1 MDPLLKQRLVGTLVL
16 VALGV
21 VFWPLIFV
29 TPQDR
34 DPVVLQP
41 ISGRPVIDQSPIAEP
56 ESYQTS
62 VMEALPDAPTTSA
75 AVQGDAD
82 LGTQTEIDAVELRS
96 LPPADALAA
105 PLPRI
110 DPPSDAS
117 LIDEQGVAVFWVLQ
131 VATVGSASRAADIVN
146 GLRERGYKAFSKRY
160 VRVDDELFRVQIGPN
175 AERDVLTRIKP
186 EIDRALRVDSKILRY
201 VQ

>member
-1 MDPLLKQRLVGTLVL
+1 VDPLLKQRLVGTLVL

-41 ISGRPVIDQSPIAEP
+41 IAGRPVIDQSPIAEP
-56 ESYQTS
+56 ESYQVS
-62 VMEALPDAPTTSA
+62 VAEALPDAPTASDA
-75 AVQGDAD
+75 AQGDAD
-82 LGTQTEIDAVELRS
+82 LGTRTEIDARELRS
-96 LPPADALAA
+96 LPPADAVAA
-105 PLPRI
+105 PSSRI
-110 DPPSDAS
+110 APPSDTS
-117 LIDEQGVAVFWVLQ
+117 LIDEQSVAVFWVLQ
-131 VATVGSASRAADIVN
+131 VATVGSADRATEIVD

-160 VRVDDELFRVQIGPN
+160 VRVDDELFRVQVGPN
-175 AERDVLTRIKP
+175 ADRDVLARIKS
-186 EIDRALRVDSKILRY
+186 EVDQALRVDSKILRY

>member
-56 ESYQTS
+56 ESYQKS
-62 VMEALPDAPTTSA
+62 VAEALPNAPTTPA
-75 AVQGDAD
+75 AVQSDAD
-82 LGTQTEIDAVELRS
+82 LGTRTEIDALELRS
-96 LPPADALAA
+96 LPPADALATVS
-105 PLPRI
+105 PRI
-110 DPPSDAS
+110 DPPAGEP

-131 VATVGSASRAADIVN
+131 VATVGSAARAAEIVD

-160 VRVDDELFRVQIGPN
+160 IRVDDELFRVQVGPN
-175 AERDVLTRIKP
+175 AEREVMARIKT
-186 EIDRALRVDSKILRY
+186 EIDQALRVDSKILRY

>member
-56 ESYQTS
+56 ESYQKS
-62 VMEALPDAPTTSA
+62 VAEALPTVPTTPA
-75 AVQGDAD
+75 AVQSDAD
-82 LGTQTEIDAVELRS
+82 LGTRTEIDALELRS
-96 LPPADALAA
+96 LPPADALATVS
-105 PLPRI
+105 PRI
-110 DPPSDAS
+110 DPPAGEP

-131 VATVGSASRAADIVN
+131 VATVGSAARAAEIVD

-160 VRVDDELFRVQIGPN
+160 IRVDDELFRVQVGPN
-175 AERDVLTRIKP
+175 AEREVMARIKT
-186 EIDRALRVDSKILRY
+186 EIDQALRVDSKILRY

>member
-56 ESYQTS
+56 ESYQ
-62 VMEALPDAPTTSA
+62 
-75 AVQGDAD
+75 
-82 LGTQTEIDAVELRS
+82 
-96 LPPADALAA
+96 
-105 PLPRI
+105 
-110 DPPSDAS
+110 
-117 LIDEQGVAVFWVLQ
+117 
-131 VATVGSASRAADIVN
+131 
-146 GLRERGYKAFSKRY
+146 K
-160 VRVDDELFRVQIGPN
+160 
-175 AERDVLTRIKP
+175 
-186 EIDRALRVDSKILRY
+186 
-201 VQ
+201 